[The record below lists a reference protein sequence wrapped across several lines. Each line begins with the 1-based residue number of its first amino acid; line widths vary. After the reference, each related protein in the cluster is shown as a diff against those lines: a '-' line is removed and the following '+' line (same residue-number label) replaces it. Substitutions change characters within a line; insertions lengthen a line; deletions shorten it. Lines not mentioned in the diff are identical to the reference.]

1 MNNYKIY
8 SNPQGTLE
16 SVKQGWSWP
25 GFFFNCIWA
34 LVKKMWLLGGVLIA
48 IFFILGLFTPFS
60 MSSTMSGME
69 VFINISSLIIS
80 IVFGVKGNE
89 WREENLKS
97 RGYECKGTIKAQKP
111 EGAVA
116 AYFKDPSSANFTF

>member
-1 MNNYKIY
+1 MKQFKIY

-16 SVKQGWSWP
+16 AIKIGWSWP

-48 IFFILGLFTPFS
+48 IFITLGLFIPFS
-60 MSSTMSGME
+60 LSPTMSGME
-69 VFINISSLIIS
+69 IFINTLSLIVS
-80 IVFGVKGNE
+80 VAFGIKGNV

-97 RGYECKGTIKAQKP
+97 RGYEDKGYIRAQNP
-111 EGAVA
+111 EGAIA
-116 AYFKDPSSANFTF
+116 TYFKDPSAANSFF